1 MNPNIFRPY
10 QVIEQTKTY
19 LQLEETRFRK
29 IFLFSFFKVYPL
41 LMIAG
46 IIAMLLAFGFP
57 LTQKLMICGIGLI
70 FIWTIIFKKYIE
82 EVKISNHEITVNFQ
96 SFWGK
101 KSETLTM
108 DEIENI
114 TIETYLINN
123 AGGYYYRLKLK
134 NSKTQI
140 PLLSIP
146 SWYINLQ
153 NRENINKTLEE
164 ITGLKVIKW

>member
-19 LQLEETRFRK
+19 LHLEETRFRK

-46 IIAMLLAFGFP
+46 IIAMLLAFDFP

-82 EVKISNHEITVNFQ
+82 EVEISNHEI
-96 SFWGK
+96 
-101 KSETLTM
+101 
-108 DEIENI
+108 
-114 TIETYLINN
+114 Y
-123 AGGYYYRLKLK
+123 
-134 NSKTQI
+134 
-140 PLLSIP
+140 
-146 SWYINLQ
+146 
-153 NRENINKTLEE
+153 
-164 ITGLKVIKW
+164 